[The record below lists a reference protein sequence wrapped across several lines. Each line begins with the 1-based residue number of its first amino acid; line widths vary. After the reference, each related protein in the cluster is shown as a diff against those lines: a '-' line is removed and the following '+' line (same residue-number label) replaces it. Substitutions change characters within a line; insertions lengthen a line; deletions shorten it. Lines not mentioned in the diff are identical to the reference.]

1 MTNPFRSLT
10 IRNYRLYA
18 AGSLV
23 SNIGTWMQNTA
34 QAWLV
39 LELTGSGTIL
49 GFTLALQLL
58 PTLLLSPLA
67 GAVADRVS
75 KRRLLIAMQIAMVV
89 PSALLGFL
97 AVIDV
102 VEVWHVLAIATVF
115 GVARAFE
122 APARQSFVPEMVGRE
137 QLANAVGLNSASFN
151 SGRLIGPAVAG
162 LLIGAFGG
170 GVIGTGWAIL
180 INAASYAGSILALVA
195 MDGRR
200 LNPSIPT
207 KRGSGS
213 VRDGVVYLGSRPD
226 LVLTFVTVFFIGA
239 FAMNFQITSSL
250 MATEEFGKGA
260 EEFGLLGT
268 VLAIGSLAGS
278 LVAAA
283 RSHPRLRI
291 MIGAALAFSVVQVA
305 SGLMPTFGTYAFVLP
320 LVGVSMMTITTTANT
335 LIQLDTTPE
344 LRGRLAA
351 LYLMVFVG
359 SVPLGAPVV
368 GFIAETFGARTAL
381 IGTGLL
387 VALGVLLATAWY
399 LRRVGMVVRW
409 NYRRPVRLRV
419 IPALPAQ
426 PGDEAAL

>member
-75 KRRLLIAMQIAMVV
+75 KRQLLIAMQIAMVV

-97 AVIDV
+97 AVTDV
-102 VEVWHVLAIATVF
+102 VEVWHVLVIATVF

-213 VRDGVVYLGSRPD
+213 ARDGVVYLGSRPD
-226 LVLTFVTVFFIGA
+226 LVLTFITVFFIGA

-320 LVGVSMMTITTTANT
+320 FVGVSMMTITTTANT

-381 IGTGLL
+381 VGTGLL
-387 VALGVLLATAWY
+387 VAVGVLLATAWY
-399 LRRVGMVVRW
+399 LRRVDMVVRW
-409 NYRRPVRLRV
+409 NYRRPARFRV